1 MSVSPGSH
9 WWSSGGCWEFSFSA
23 ICPLSSE
30 GTSRS
35 NSEYTKSSGGRKS
48 RCRSWEQ
55 ESLLKVREWFSFVSR
70 AHFLQICLHLLHPL
84 LWKWSLRF
92 HCLFLSGVIL
102 FFAQDSFVFRRTHF
116 SPPSSQPPSSEHLAF
131 LFLILQGWGLWP
143 CRSRRRSAAEGGER
157 GEESLG
163 EPCQAQAPG
172 PLLWTKHWAQ
182 AWPGPCCWPEL

>member
-1 MSVSPGSH
+1 MSVSPLESPGSH

-102 FFAQDSFVFRRTHF
+102 FLPRIPSF
-116 SPPSSQPPSSEHLAF
+116 SEGHISLLLLHSRLPQSTL
-131 LFLILQGWGLWP
+131 LF
-143 CRSRRRSAAEGGER
+143 CF
-157 GEESLG
+157 
-163 EPCQAQAPG
+163 
-172 PLLWTKHWAQ
+172 
-182 AWPGPCCWPEL
+182 